1 MKKFVSL
8 LSALT
13 MLTSANM
20 TLLQSAAEGNPD
32 LYGIAS
38 SLGANSDYMKIAD
51 YSTNPNEDLTKAES
65 YADFYAN
72 CDKAEYYWDKLHR
85 VANTKELNYAKA
97 VHQGRSA
104 GIALLEVLSHNGVI
118 TPDDIQPEN
127 ADNIEHLSDI
137 TFSASTDK
145 HITDYQ
151 AMLAH
156 DELNMY
162 LNYLTFTQSQ
172 EKQADSLISLAE
184 KNMAEKKYFFI
195 SAYDGE
201 VYHGMAGIGVA
212 EGSWTLYGKTYDKC
226 VLTLSCEVKGG
237 LTGEYG
243 GFSER
248 GCIYINS
255 ETKEYYI
262 PVFEKGSEEGLL
274 IAAIDDNSLLNF
286 KGTINPSEKIDIDIT
301 DLTEVY
307 VFHKGNVGH
316 ELNVTAADGTQ
327 YDGKAYAANK
337 CETVATALYYLYGDK
352 FEIET
357 DSGYPD
363 KNTRT
368 SHDLYIIDNNR
379 CVELVSGKHQ
389 QFIVD
394 TNSYTVVNTNDFE
407 EEYFLNICFDKA
419 YCGYN
424 LWQIYANTDTDFTV
438 ETTAEGVILSGT
450 DGVEASIELGN
461 DISET
466 PSEKLDINVDDSIL
480 VYLDENNNI
489 SFRFDKDNDGE
500 FEQNAEVGDANYDGK
515 IDSIDASL
523 VLSAYAAASTGKTV
537 YINEKLAD
545 CNNDK
550 IIDASD
556 ASEILECYAKIQT
569 RIK

>member
-1 MKKFVSL
+1 MKKLISL
-8 LSALT
+8 ISALA

-38 SLGANSDYMKIAD
+38 SMGANTDYLKIAD
-51 YSTNPNEDLTKAES
+51 YNTNPNEDLTKTES
-65 YADFYAN
+65 YNDFYAN
-72 CDKAEYYWDKLHR
+72 CDKSEDYWDKLHR

-97 VHQGRSA
+97 VFQGRSA

-127 ADNIEHLSDI
+127 ADNIERLSDV
-137 TFSASTDK
+137 TFYATTDK

-156 DELNMY
+156 NELNMY
-162 LNYLTFTQSQ
+162 LNYLTFTESQ
-172 EKQADSLISLAE
+172 EKQTDNLISLAE

-243 GFSER
+243 GFSDR

-262 PVFEKGSEEGLL
+262 PAFEKGSEDGLL
-274 IAAIDDNSLLNF
+274 IAAIDDDSLLNF
-286 KGTINPSEKIDIDIT
+286 KGTINPSEKFDTDIS

-307 VFHKGNVGH
+307 VFHKANVGY
-316 ELNVTAADGTQ
+316 ELSVTDANGKE

-352 FEIET
+352 FEVET

-368 SHDLYIIDNNR
+368 SHDLYIIDENR

-394 TNSYTVVNTNDFE
+394 DDSYTIVNTNDFE

-424 LWQIYANTDTDFTV
+424 LWQIYTCTENDLTVKTTD
-438 ETTAEGVILSGT
+438 EGVILSST
-450 DGVEASIELGN
+450 KGVSASIELSN
-461 DISET
+461 EISET
-466 PSEKLDINVDDSIL
+466 PSEILDINVADSIL
-480 VYLDENNNI
+480 IYLDENNNL
-489 SFRFDKDNDGE
+489 SFKFDKDNDGE
-500 FEQNAEVGDANYDGK
+500 FEQDAEVGDANYDGK

-545 CNNDK
+545 YNNDK

-556 ASEILECYAKIQT
+556 ASAILEYYAIIQT
-569 RIK
+569 S

>member
-1 MKKFVSL
+1 MKKLISL
-8 LSALT
+8 ISALA

-127 ADNIEHLSDI
+127 ADNIEKLSDVI
-137 TFSASTDK
+137 FSASTDK

-162 LNYLTFTQSQ
+162 LNYLTFTESQ
-172 EKQADSLISLAE
+172 KKQADNLISLAE

-212 EGSWTLYGKTYDKC
+212 EGSWTFYGREYDKC
-226 VLTLSCEVKGG
+226 ILTLSCEVKGG

-243 GFSER
+243 GFSDR

-262 PVFEKGSEEGLL
+262 PAFEKGSEEGLL
-274 IAAIDDNSLLNF
+274 IAAIDDDSLLNF
-286 KGTINPSEKIDIDIT
+286 KGTINPSEKIDTDIS
-301 DLTEVY
+301 DLTEIY

-316 ELNVTAADGTQ
+316 ELSVTAKDGTK

-337 CETVATALYYLYGDK
+337 CETVATALYYFYGDK

-368 SHDLYIIDNNR
+368 SHDIYIVDENR
-379 CVELVSGKHQ
+379 CITLESGKHQ
-389 QFIVD
+389 QLIAD
-394 TNSYTVVNTNDFE
+394 DDSCTIVNTNDFE
-407 EEYFLNICFDKA
+407 EEYYLNICFDKA

-424 LWQIYANTDTDFTV
+424 LWQIYTCTEADLTVKTTD
-438 ETTAEGVILSGT
+438 EGVILSGT
-450 DGVEASIELGN
+450 EGVSASVELSN

-489 SFRFDKDNDGE
+489 SYKFDKDNDGE
-500 FEQNAEVGDANYDGK
+500 FEYEAEVGDANYDGK

-537 YINEKLAD
+537 YINKKLAD
-545 CNNDK
+545 YNNDK

-556 ASEILECYAKIQT
+556 ASAILEYYAKIQT
-569 RIK
+569 S

>member
-1 MKKFVSL
+1 MKKLVSL
-8 LSALT
+8 LCALAT
-13 MLTSANM
+13 LTSANM
-20 TLLQSAAEGNPD
+20 TLLQSAAEENPD

-38 SLGANSDYMKIAD
+38 SLGANTDYLKIAD
-51 YSTNPNEDLTKAES
+51 YSTNPNEDLKKSES

-85 VANTKELNYAKA
+85 VSNTKELNFAKA
-97 VHQGRSA
+97 VLQGRSA

-127 ADNIEHLSDI
+127 ADNIEYLSDV
-137 TFSASTDK
+137 TFSATTDK

-172 EKQADSLISLAE
+172 EKQADNLISLAE

-201 VYHGMAGIGVA
+201 IYHGMAGLGVA

-226 VLTLSCEVKGG
+226 ILTLSCEAKGA
-237 LTGEYG
+237 TGEYG
-243 GFSER
+243 GFSDR
-248 GCIYINS
+248 GCIYVNS
-255 ETKEYYI
+255 KTKEYYI
-262 PVFEKGSEEGLL
+262 PVFEKGSEDGML

-286 KGTINPSEKIDIDIT
+286 KGTINPSEKFDTDIT

-307 VFHKGNVGH
+307 VFHQDNVGY

-327 YDGKAYAANK
+327 YDGKDCAANK

-357 DSGYPD
+357 NSGYPAE
-363 KNTRT
+363 NVRT
-368 SHDLYIIDNNR
+368 GHDLYIVDENR

-394 TNSYTVVNTNDFE
+394 DNSYTVVNTNDFE

-438 ETTAEGVILSGT
+438 KTTDEGVIFSGT
-450 DGVEASIELGN
+450 DGVEATIELSH

-466 PSEKLDINVDDSIL
+466 PSEILDINAADSIL
-480 VYLDENNNI
+480 IYLDENNDI
-489 SFRFDKDNDGE
+489 SFKFDKDNDGE
-500 FEQNAEVGDANYDGK
+500 FEQDAEVGDANYDGK

-523 VLSAYAAASTGKTV
+523 VLSAYAAASTGKAV

-545 CNNDK
+545 YNNDK

-556 ASEILECYAKIQT
+556 ASLILEHYAKNQT
-569 RIK
+569 S